1 MRPERQIKER
11 IEIYEAQ
18 IEDYK
23 SRLAIADAWSNREY
37 YRHLITENLRSIDL
51 LEWVVDKTFY
61 EIEQDE
67 FSETELSNEELEEEV
82 E

>member
-23 SRLAIADAWSNREY
+23 YRLTFVDTYSEREY
-37 YRHLITENLRSIDL
+37 YRHLIRENLDAIDL
-51 LEWVVDKTFY
+51 LEWVVDKPFA
-61 EIEQDE
+61 EIPQDE
-67 FSETELSNEELEEEV
+67 FSESELSNEELEDEAE
-82 E
+82 